1 MGAVKRV
8 QADDIIKMN
17 ELYLTIGTYAGVAR
31 AVGFS
36 AGTVKRYIQEN
47 YVPQDKIKPIEK
59 IEFEIPAIKDFVYP
73 KSWNEFLQLS
83 VEELEGMKTL
93 QQSILL

>member
-1 MGAVKRV
+1 MGVKRV
-8 QADDIIKMN
+8 QQEDIIKMN
-17 ELYLTIGTYAGVAR
+17 ELYIQIGTYAGVAR

-47 YVPQDKIKPIEK
+47 YVPQDKIKTIEK
-59 IEFEIPAIKDFVYP
+59 LEFEIPSISDLVYP
-73 KSWNEFLQLS
+73 KNWNEFLQLTDT
-83 VEELEGMKTL
+83 ELEGMKIL

>member
-1 MGAVKRV
+1 MGVKRV
-8 QADDIIKMN
+8 QQEDIIKMN
-17 ELYLTIGTYAGVAR
+17 ELYIQIGTYAGVAR

-47 YVPQDKIKPIEK
+47 YVPQEKMQPIEK
-59 IEFEIPAIKDFVYP
+59 IEFEIPSIADLVYP
-73 KSWNEFLQLS
+73 KNWNEFLQLTDT
-83 VEELEGMKTL
+83 ELEGMKIL